1 MRHSTLD
8 LPSHIDGTVQA
19 IAKLQNEHHQEA
31 SPIDHAIDRVTAA
44 IGKPTSLAVM
54 TMIICIWMGANAV
67 MPLFGKVQFD
77 PAPFSWLINGVGLMS
92 LYMSTLILITQRRSD
107 RLASRR
113 EQMTLELA
121 FLSEHK
127 TAKIIA
133 LLEELRLDSPDVK
146 NRVDKEAA
154 AMARPSD
161 TRAVRDAIKDTHD
174 EMIAAEAAESG
185 KPQAVADAVQ

>member
-1 MRHSTLD
+1 MLKS
-8 LPSHIDGTVQA
+8 LPC
-19 IAKLQNEHHQEA
+19 
-31 SPIDHAIDRVTAA
+31 
-44 IGKPTSLAVM
+44 LA
-54 TMIICIWMGANAV
+54 TI
-67 MPLFGKVQFD
+67 
-77 PAPFSWLINGVGLMS
+77 S
-92 LYMSTLILITQRRSD
+92 SD

-146 NRVDKEAA
+146 NRVDNEAA

-174 EMIAAEAAESG
+174 GMIAAEAAESG
-185 KPQAVADAVQ
+185 KMQVLANAVQ

>member
-1 MRHSTLD
+1 MRHSAFD

-19 IAKLQNEHHQEA
+19 IARLQNEHHQEA
-31 SPIDHAIDRVTAA
+31 SSIDHAIDRATAA
-44 IGKPTSLAVM
+44 IGKPASLAVM
-54 TMIICIWMGANAV
+54 TLIIFGWIGANTV
-67 MPLFGKVQFD
+67 MPLFGKVPFD

-92 LYMSTLILITQRRSD
+92 LYMATLILITQRRSD
-107 RLASRR
+107 KLASRR

-161 TRAVRDAIKDTHD
+161 TRAVRDAIRDTHD

-185 KPQAVADAVQ
+185 KTPALADAL